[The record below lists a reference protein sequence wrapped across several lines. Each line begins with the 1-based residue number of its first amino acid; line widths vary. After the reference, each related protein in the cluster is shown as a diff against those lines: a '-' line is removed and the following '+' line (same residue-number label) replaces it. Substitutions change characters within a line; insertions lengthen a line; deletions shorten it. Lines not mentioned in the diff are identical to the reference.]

1 MKKGKFR
8 TILFSFFPG
17 AGHFYLGFMQ
27 RGLSFML
34 GFVGW
39 AMIVGGFA
47 SFTRLN
53 SLSILFGL
61 LPVIWLYSLFDAV
74 RLLGLIRQNN
84 LNYDDIKEY
93 DHSVL
98 AEWND
103 ILEGKRNKSLAV
115 IFSILPGA
123 GHLYW
128 GYKKEGLQLLATF
141 FLSLFLLD
149 WVRLS
154 IFLFILPV
162 VWVYSFFEVLQFKAD
177 EELETRVQLPFTKPK
192 YIGYALIAAGVLILL
207 EKLIGQQF
215 FQAYLSSEIQNM
227 IKTLLVAFA
236 FIAGGIK
243 LIIGNKHQGVQ
254 EIVEI
259 QEVEE
264 VEE

>member
-1 MKKGKFR
+1 M
-8 TILFSFFPG
+8 
-17 AGHFYLGFMQ
+17 
-27 RGLSFML
+27 LSFA
-34 GFVGW
+34 GW

-47 SFTRLN
+47 GFTRLN
-53 SLSILFGL
+53 SLAILFGL
-61 LPVIWLYSLFDAV
+61 LPVIWLYSLFDAT
-74 RLLGLIRQNN
+74 RLLGLVRQNN

-128 GYKKEGLQLLATF
+128 GYKKEGLQLLAAF

-162 VWVYSFFEVLQFKAD
+162 IWVYSFFEALQFKAD
-177 EELETRVQLPFTKPK
+177 KTGESQVKLPFTEPR
-192 YIGYALIAAGVLILL
+192 YIGYALIAAGCLILL
-207 EKLIGQQF
+207 EKVIGQQF
-215 FQAYLSSEIQNM
+215 FQAYLTWEMQNL
-227 IKTLLVAFA
+227 IKTLLVALA
-236 FIAGGIK
+236 FIGGGIK
-243 LIIGNKHQGVQ
+243 LIIGTKKQVL
-254 EIVEI
+254 
-259 QEVEE
+259 EE